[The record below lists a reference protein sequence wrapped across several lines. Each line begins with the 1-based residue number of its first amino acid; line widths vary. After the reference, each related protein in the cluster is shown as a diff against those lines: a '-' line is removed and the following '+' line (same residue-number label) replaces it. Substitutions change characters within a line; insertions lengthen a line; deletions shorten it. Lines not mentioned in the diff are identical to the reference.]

1 MSKYNEY
8 IIRNG
13 LDYSLDSTH
22 EKRYYAKAAAR
33 ALKKKRNIW
42 TGKLQITGV
51 STRIIKHKD
60 GRYLLY
66 KRQN

>member
-13 LDYSLDSTH
+13 LDYKLDSTYGKKY
-22 EKRYYAKAAAR
+22 EAEFASKK
-33 ALKKKRNIW
+33 LKKRKSIW
-42 TGKLQITGV
+42 TGELINTGI
-51 STRIIKHKD
+51 STRIIQHKD

-66 KRQN
+66 KRLN

>member
-8 IIRNG
+8 IMRNG
-13 LDYSLDSTH
+13 LDYELDSIH
-22 EKRYYAKAAAR
+22 EKRYKARYTAKK
-33 ALKKKRNIW
+33 LKKRKSIW
-42 TGKLQITGV
+42 TGEITNTGI
-51 STRIIKHKD
+51 STRIIKNKD